1 MSGFNAPKGWYL
13 FLTASSGGIITL
25 FFINPAVLGV
35 NCLSERNTFSQNPHV
50 ARNFTQPCPH
60 RWRYVLMQTAS
71 CGFGGVNFPSD
82 RWKGISPP
90 FARNRDLFQ
99 KYKTE
104 SCYWI
109 RIFECARNCLQCFPL
124 RRIRLGTPLQGN
136 RAPAL
141 QKDIPQGV
149 MDLSK
154 PTRVV
159 GRMQCRSLWLH
170 A

>member
-1 MSGFNAPKGWYL
+1 
-13 FLTASSGGIITL
+13 
-25 FFINPAVLGV
+25 
-35 NCLSERNTFSQNPHV
+35 
-50 ARNFTQPCPH
+50 
-60 RWRYVLMQTAS
+60 VLMQTAS

-124 RRIRLGTPLQGN
+124 RRIRLGTSPSTTKRHSTGRNGPFKTNQGCWQN
-136 RAPAL
+136 VMSLALVTCVGNGLAPFRSKKIIQRGLGAL
-141 QKDIPQGV
+141 RP
-149 MDLSK
+149 
-154 PTRVV
+154 
-159 GRMQCRSLWLH
+159 
-170 A
+170 